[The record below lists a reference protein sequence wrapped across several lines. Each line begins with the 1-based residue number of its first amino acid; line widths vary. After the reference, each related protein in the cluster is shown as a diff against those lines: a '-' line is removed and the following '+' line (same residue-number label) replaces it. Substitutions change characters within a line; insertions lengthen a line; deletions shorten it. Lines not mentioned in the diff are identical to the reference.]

1 MKLIINYYNNLKSKP
16 SHNFFLNLF
25 FFKNI
30 NSYLLKQL
38 QYISIFI
45 SLSKILK
52 IKFFKFNY
60 SYYMYFIWSF
70 IFINFIIQIILVIL

>member
-1 MKLIINYYNNLKSKP
+1 MKLIINYYKNLKLKP
-16 SHNFFLNLF
+16 SYNFFLNLF

-30 NSYLLKQL
+30 NQYLIKQL

-45 SLSKILK
+45 SLTKVLK

-60 SYYMYFIWSF
+60 SLYMYFIWIF
-70 IFINFIIQIILVIL
+70 IFINLIIQIILLFI